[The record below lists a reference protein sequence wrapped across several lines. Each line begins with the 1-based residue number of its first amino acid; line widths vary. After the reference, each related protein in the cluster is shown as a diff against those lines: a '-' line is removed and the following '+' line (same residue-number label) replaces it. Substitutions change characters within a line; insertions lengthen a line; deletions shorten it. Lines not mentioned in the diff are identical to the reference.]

1 MRISPCRFECD
12 DDNGYYRDTHHQVWV
27 RNSNPLPMIASV

>member
-1 MRISPCRFECD
+1 MSISHCRFECD

-27 RNSNPLPMIASV
+27 RNSNPLPIIASV